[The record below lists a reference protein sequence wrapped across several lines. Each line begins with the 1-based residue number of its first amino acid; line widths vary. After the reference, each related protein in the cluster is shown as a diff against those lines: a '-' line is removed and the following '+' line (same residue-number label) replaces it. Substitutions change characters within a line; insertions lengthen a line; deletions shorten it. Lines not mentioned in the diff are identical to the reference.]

1 LTGVEREVWVR
12 AHLQEEFREFAAA
25 AMPRLRRLAH
35 ASCRDPHRADDLVQ
49 TTLEKM
55 YAVWPRVHGV
65 DSPHAYARTVLVRIL
80 ISEQRRHWWSREV
93 STEDAELHDLLAP
106 DQGRGAAQSDTRL
119 DIEAA
124 LSALPPRQRVAVVL
138 RHLEDLSVAEVSQL
152 MGCSEGTVKSTTSDG
167 LRALRRALEPL
178 EPLAGQEAT
187 R

>member
-1 LTGVEREVWVR
+1 MK
-12 AHLQEEFREFAAA
+12 AHLEEEFRAFAAS

-49 TTLEKM
+49 ATLEKM
-55 YAVWPRVHGV
+55 YAAWPRVHGV
-65 DSPHAYARTVLVRIL
+65 ASPHAYARTVLVRTL

-93 STEDAELHDLLAP
+93 STEDAALDDLMAP
-106 DQGRGAAQSDTRL
+106 RPSADGGFSDTRM

-124 LSALPPRQRVAVVL
+124 LSALPHRQRLAVVL
-138 RHLEDLSVAEVSQL
+138 RHLEDLSVAEVAQL

-167 LRALRRALEPL
+167 LRALRRALEPA
-178 EPLAGQEAT
+178 AGQEAT